1 MRALLSR
8 PIFLCSQTNSNKNN
22 NSNNSK
28 KFITKQKLINLKK
41 DLELKIKDKESVA
54 SECCN
59 DVIFL
64 EYNYYCFTLLNQIK
78 TLKQKKLH
86 VDFYLRYFENEKEE

>member
-1 MRALLSR
+1 MRAFRIR
-8 PIFLCSQTNSNKNN
+8 PVFLCSQSNP
-22 NSNNSK
+22 NNSK

-41 DLELKIKDKESVA
+41 DLELKIKDKESIA
-54 SECCN
+54 SECCE
-59 DVIFL
+59 DVIYL

-86 VDFYLRYFENEKEE
+86 VDFYLHHFNEE